1 MSEKNE
7 AGAPTWQG
15 RIEAA
20 CVTLACGGAGTG
32 ERTRLALMHPGQDID
47 PALCQKMAADVLF
60 EVIMAACEVQ
70 PLLPAK
76 VGQHLD
82 ELLSSV
88 GGLDVRWQAESAL
101 PAIYQEVDGLVSKWK
116 SGAASAHLYGQL
128 PTSLDTLIR
137 DLTILARAR

>member
-1 MSEKNE
+1 MSEKN
-7 AGAPTWQG
+7 ATGGPVWQA

-20 CVTLACGGAGTG
+20 CVTLACGGSGTG

-70 PLLPAK
+70 PLLSARIEQRL
-76 VGQHLD
+76 G

-88 GGLDVRWQAESAL
+88 
-101 PAIYQEVDGLVSKWK
+101 DGLSE
-116 SGAASAHLYGQL
+116 
-128 PTSLDTLIR
+128 R
-137 DLTILARAR
+137 DDRTRLRQG